1 MGEGTVEDLRVQPWR
16 RYGHERL
23 YVNRSTDGKAV
34 AWYDCKTG
42 SISVLH
48 EDYRDHV
55 LTVLAPYL
63 TEKATLHKPSVAP
76 VVEGSPPHSPALND
90 GDDLSLNR
98 PGDTLQRHIE
108 ALEPNRLLRVLARW
122 WSISEAHSWIVGL
135 RGERITGA
143 RLNRLSSHGWHILH
157 SIELPSGSDID
168 HIAIGPPGVFT
179 VNTKHHRGKSIWLG
193 DHAITVNRTSTRYVQ
208 ISRSEAVVAAKRLSA
223 TCGWP
228 VEVRP
233 VLAVVGAAKITAK
246 SAVPPVL
253 VIDGTEADRRLSG
266 LTPKLSPAQIAEVF
280 AAARQRRTWQD

>member
-1 MGEGTVEDLRVQPWR
+1 MGEGTVEELRVQPWR

-42 SISVLH
+42 FISVLD
-48 EDYRDHV
+48 EEYRDHA

-63 TEKATLHKPSVAP
+63 TGKAASHQPSVAP
-76 VVEGSPPHSPALND
+76 TIENSPPGSLTPKD
-90 GDDLSLNR
+90 SDDVSLNR
-98 PGDTLQRHIE
+98 PGDALRRHIE
-108 ALEPNRLLRVLARW
+108 TIEPNRLLRMLARW
-122 WSISEAHSWIVGL
+122 WNVSEAHSWIVGL

-143 RLNRLSSHGWHILH
+143 RLNRLSNRGWHILH
-157 SIELPSGSDID
+157 SIELPSGADID

-179 VNTKHHRGKSIWLG
+179 INTKHHRGKSIWLG
-193 DHAITVNRTSTRYVQ
+193 DHAITVNRSSTRYLQ
-208 ISRSEAVVAAKRLSA
+208 ISQSEASVAAKRLSA

-253 VIDGTEADRRLSG
+253 VINGTEADRRLSG
-266 LTPKLSPAQIAEVF
+266 LTPKLSPTQVAEIF
-280 AAARQRRTWQD
+280 SAARQRQTWQD